1 MTLTKRVVRVVHLG
15 LVIKGLRRLR
25 PIRASRHTSLQPGSS
40 HSTKAIK
47 KFIGPTVKDDTLEAL
62 KEI

>member
-15 LVIKGLRRLR
+15 LVLKGLR

-47 KFIGPTVKDDTLEAL
+47 QFIGPTVKDDTLEAL